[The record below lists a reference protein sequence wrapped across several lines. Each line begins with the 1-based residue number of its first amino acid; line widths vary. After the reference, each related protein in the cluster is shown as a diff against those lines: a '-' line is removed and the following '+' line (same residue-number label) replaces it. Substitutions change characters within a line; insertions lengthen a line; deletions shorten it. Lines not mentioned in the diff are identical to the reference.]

1 MSTYRDIQGHIAWYN
16 HKDNESLRLL
26 RRDSNR
32 MPQNTMHN
40 PRDDDIAD
48 VSKGGCVDGSCSF
61 GDYGRRLL
69 EMIEGN
75 FLPTYR

>member
-1 MSTYRDIQGHIAWYN
+1 MQGHIAWYS
-16 HKDNESLRLL
+16 HKDNESLRLF

-32 MPQNTMHN
+32 IPQNTMHN

-48 VSKGGCVDGSCSF
+48 VSIGGYVDGRCSF
-61 GDYGRRLL
+61 GDYRRRLL
-69 EMIEGN
+69 AMIEGN